1 MFLYDPPTSERKVV
15 TARSEVVLALVLVGL
30 IAAFVISVSIL
41 VRADHERTV
50 DESNQQISHI
60 AELIE
65 KSVESSLDITNLQ
78 MRNMLEQ
85 IVQSAFDVKTLA
97 NNFYTP
103 LLIDTIEEIEQI
115 DSLVLIDMAGNVL
128 WTSVPSMQ
136 GVNLSDRGYFGKALT
151 LGQGQYAVG
160 VPVLSRGTGRRLT
173 PIAWPIIGPNA
184 EIYGVAASGLGEGY
198 FEDLLS
204 ANGVQ
209 SDVRINIVTENG
221 DVAFS
226 VPNIPADTSDQFIS
240 ASKDIPG
247 LGLQVIVSRA
257 LSDVLEGQIQR
268 SIVFVSVATILFVAA
283 LSLALHSQLK
293 SFKLA
298 DGLHRAERDKKRIE
312 SAQAEFNAIFQ
323 NVADGIVVFGV
334 NEVLEKVN
342 AKALNILG
350 VTTQS
355 AAVTKLRQLLP
366 PLTELTA
373 EPMTLKFELVR
384 DNKGSEERTIQARIM
399 SLQLGNMDLVYCV
412 LSDVTDEE
420 RLTLARENF
429 ITSINHE
436 LRTPLTS
443 LTGALDILKGR
454 FTAQMPEGA
463 TKLLE
468 MALRNSDRLLLLV
481 NDILTLQA
489 IDQHQLHLK
498 IQKLNVNDVLAEAL
512 STNAGFGMG
521 MNVSVSLEAIEHSA
535 TLKADP
541 VRLQQIFSN
550 IISNAVKY
558 TPKGGEVK
566 IGASV
571 ADDIISFWVRD
582 DGPGIPESARAQLFE
597 RFSVPVHERSIQ
609 ASGTGLGLAITQELA
624 ERQGGNVSFKSR
636 LIEDDPIDHGTTFF
650 VTFPATANTQT
661 ING

>member
-1 MFLYDPPTSERKVV
+1 MFVYDPPTPKQEVV
-15 TARSEVVLALVLVGL
+15 TARNKMILALVLAGL
-30 IAAFVISVSIL
+30 IVAFVISVYIL
-41 VRADHERTV
+41 LQADHERTIE
-50 DESNQQISHI
+50 ESKQQIDHI
-60 AELIE
+60 TKLIE
-65 KSVESSLDITNLQ
+65 QSVESSLDITNLK
-78 MRNMLEQ
+78 MDNLLEQ
-85 IVQSAFDVKTLA
+85 IAQSPLRSATFS
-97 NNFYTP
+97 NSFYTP
-103 LLIDTIEEIEQI
+103 LLNATIEEVEQI
-115 DSLVLIDMAGNVL
+115 DSLVLIDTAGNIL
-128 WTSVPSMQ
+128 WSSEPSMQ
-136 GVNLSDRGYFGKALT
+136 GVNLSDRGYFRKALV

-160 VPVLSRGTGRRLT
+160 VPILSRGTGRRLT
-173 PIAWPIIGPNA
+173 PIAWPIVGPNG
-184 EIYGVAASGLGEGY
+184 EVYGVAASGLGEGY
-198 FEDLLS
+198 FKELLS
-204 ANGVQ
+204 SNDVQ

-226 VPNIPADTSDQFIS
+226 VPNIPTDTSDQLIA
-240 ASKDIPG
+240 ASKSIPG
-247 LGLQVIVSRA
+247 LGLQVTVSRA

-268 SIVFVSVATILFVAA
+268 SIVFVSVATILFLAA

-312 SAQAEFNAIFQ
+312 SAQTEFNAIFQ

-334 NEVLEKVN
+334 NEVLQKVN
-342 AKALNILG
+342 AKALDILG
-350 VTTQS
+350 VKTESS
-355 AAVTKLRQLLP
+355 AIERLKYLLP
-366 PLTELTA
+366 PLTELS
-373 EPMTLKFELVR
+373 EKPMTLKFELVPDKKCSGKR
-384 DNKGSEERTIQARIM
+384 RIQARIM
-399 SLQLGNMDLVYCV
+399 GLQLGNMDLVYCV
-412 LSDVTDEE
+412 LSDVTEEE

-454 FTAQMPEGA
+454 FVGQMPEGA
-463 TKLLE
+463 KKLLE

-498 IQKLNVNDVLAEAL
+498 IQKLNVDDVLAEAL

-521 MNVSVSLEAIEHSA
+521 MNVSISLEEVQHSA
-535 TLKADP
+535 VLEADP

-550 IISNAVKY
+550 IISNAIKY

-571 ADDIISFWVRD
+571 ADDIISFWMRD
-582 DGPGIPESARAQLFE
+582 NGPGIPESARAQLFE
-597 RFSVPVHERSIQ
+597 RFSMPVHERSIQ

-650 VTFPATANTQT
+650 VTFPAAANTQT
-661 ING
+661 ISG

>member
-1 MFLYDPPTSERKVV
+1 MFVYEPPTPKREVV
-15 TARSEVVLALVLVGL
+15 TARNKMILALVLIGL
-30 IAAFVISVSIL
+30 ITAFVISVSIL
-41 VRADHERTV
+41 VRADHKRTI
-50 DESNQQISHI
+50 DESHQQLGHI
-60 AELIE
+60 AELLE
-65 KSVESSLDITNLQ
+65 KSVEASLDITNLR
-78 MRNMLEQ
+78 MNDLLDQ
-85 IVQSAFDVKTLA
+85 IAQSPLSGTTLT
-97 NNFYTP
+97 NNFYSP
-103 LLIDTIEEIEQI
+103 LLTATIEKIKQI
-115 DSLVLIDMAGNVL
+115 DSLVLIDTNGDVIWA
-128 WTSVPSMQ
+128 SVPSLQ
-136 GVNLSDRGYFGKALT
+136 GTNLSDRAYFQNALR
-151 LGQGQYAVG
+151 LGRGEYAVG
-160 VPVLSRGTGRRLT
+160 VPILSRGDGRRLT
-173 PIAWPIIGPNA
+173 PIAWPILGLNA

-198 FEDLLS
+198 FEELLS
-204 ANGVQ
+204 ANDVQ
-209 SDVRINIVTENG
+209 SGVRVDIITENG
-221 DVAFS
+221 DVSFS
-226 VPNIPADTSDQFIS
+226 VPDEPLDTNDRFVSV
-240 ASKDIPG
+240 SKSIPG
-247 LGLQVIVSRA
+247 LGLHVNVSRA
-257 LSDVLEGQIQR
+257 LSDVLDGQIQR
-268 SIVFVSVATILFVAA
+268 SVVFVSVATILFVAA

-298 DGLHRAERDKKRIE
+298 EGLYRAERDKKRIE

-334 NEVLEKVN
+334 NDVLHKVN

-350 VTTQS
+350 VQTERS
-355 AAVTKLRQLLP
+355 AVNKLRDLLP
-366 PLTELTA
+366 PLTDLTA
-373 EPMTLKFELVR
+373 EPVTLKFELPP
-384 DNKGSEERTIQARIM
+384 DSKNSDERRIHARIM
-399 SLQLGNMDLVYCV
+399 SLHLGNMDLVYCV
-412 LSDVTDEE
+412 LSDVTEEE
-420 RLTLARENF
+420 RLTLARDNF

-463 TKLLE
+463 IKLLE

-498 IQKLNVNDVLAEAL
+498 IQKLNVDDVLAEAL

-521 MNVSVSLEAIEHSA
+521 MNVSISLEEVQHSA
-535 TLKADP
+535 VLEADP

-582 DGPGIPESARAQLFE
+582 NGPGIPESARAQLFE
-597 RFSVPVHERSIQ
+597 RFSVPVHEQSVQ

-624 ERQGGNVSFKSR
+624 ERQGGAVSFKSR
-636 LIEDDPIDHGTTFF
+636 LSEDDPHNHGTTFF
-650 VTFPATANTQT
+650 VKFPAAADAQA
-661 ING
+661 ISG

>member
-1 MFLYDPPTSERKVV
+1 MFVYEPLTPKREVV
-15 TARSEVVLALVLVGL
+15 TARSKMKLALVLIGL

-41 VRADHERTV
+41 VRADHERTIY
-50 DESNQQISHI
+50 ESNQQINYI
-60 AELIE
+60 ADLIE
-65 KSVESSLDITNLQ
+65 KSVEASLDITNLQ

-85 IVQSAFDVKTLA
+85 IAQSAFNSTTLA
-97 NNFYTP
+97 NSFYTP
-103 LLIDTIEEIEQI
+103 LISAMIEEIEQI
-115 DSLVLIDMAGNVL
+115 DSLVLIDLAGNVL

-136 GVNLSDRGYFGKALT
+136 GVNLSDRAYFHKALA
-151 LGQGQYAVG
+151 LGQGEYVVG

-173 PIAWPIIGPNA
+173 PIAWPILGPNA

-204 ANGVQ
+204 ANDVQ
-209 SDVRINIVTENG
+209 SDVRIDIVTQNG
-221 DVAFS
+221 DIAFA
-226 VPNIPADTSDQFIS
+226 VPDVPVDKSDQFIL
-240 ASKDIPG
+240 ASKSIPG
-247 LGLQVIVSRA
+247 LGLQVNVARA
-257 LSDVLEGQIQR
+257 LPDVLEGQIQR
-268 SIVFVSVATILFVAA
+268 SIVFVSIATILFVAA

-298 DGLHRAERDKKRIE
+298 DGLYRAERDKKRIE
-312 SAQAEFNAIFQ
+312 SAQTEFNAIFQ

-334 NEVLEKVN
+334 NEVLQKVN
-342 AKALNILG
+342 AKALDILD
-350 VTTQS
+350 VKTESS
-355 AAVTKLRQLLP
+355 AVDKLRDLLP
-366 PLTELTA
+366 PLTDLTA
-373 EPMTLKFELVR
+373 EPMMLKFELPP
-384 DNKGSEERTIQARIM
+384 DDKGSEERRIQARIM

-412 LSDVTDEE
+412 LSDVTEEE

-521 MNVSVSLEAIEHSA
+521 MNVSVSLEETEHSA
-535 TLKADP
+535 VLKADP

-650 VTFPATANTQT
+650 VTFPAAANAQT

>member
-1 MFLYDPPTSERKVV
+1 M
-15 TARSEVVLALVLVGL
+15 
-30 IAAFVISVSIL
+30 
-41 VRADHERTV
+41 
-50 DESNQQISHI
+50 
-60 AELIE
+60 
-65 KSVESSLDITNLQ
+65 
-78 MRNMLEQ
+78 
-85 IVQSAFDVKTLA
+85 
-97 NNFYTP
+97 
-103 LLIDTIEEIEQI
+103 
-115 DSLVLIDMAGNVL
+115 
-128 WTSVPSMQ
+128 
-136 GVNLSDRGYFGKALT
+136 
-151 LGQGQYAVG
+151 
-160 VPVLSRGTGRRLT
+160 
-173 PIAWPIIGPNA
+173 
-184 EIYGVAASGLGEGY
+184 YGVAASGLGERY
-198 FEDLLS
+198 FENLLS
-204 ANGVQ
+204 SNDVQ
-209 SDVRINIVTENG
+209 SDVRVNIITENG
-221 DVAFS
+221 DVSFS
-226 VPNIPADTSDQFIS
+226 VPDVPADEGDQFIS
-240 ASKDIPG
+240 ASKSIPG
-247 LGLQVIVSRA
+247 LGLQVTVSRA

-298 DGLHRAERDKKRIE
+298 DGLHRAEEDKKRIE
-312 SAQAEFNAIFQ
+312 SAQTEFNAIFQ

-334 NEVLEKVN
+334 NEVLQKVN

-373 EPMTLKFELVR
+373 EPMTLKFEFSP
-384 DNKGSEERTIQARIM
+384 DKKGSEERRIQARIM

-512 STNAGFGMG
+512 ITNAGFGMG

-571 ADDIISFWVRD
+571 ADNIISFWVRD

-650 VTFPATANTQT
+650 VTFPAAANAQT

>member
-1 MFLYDPPTSERKVV
+1 MFVYEPPTPKREVV
-15 TARSEVVLALVLVGL
+15 TARNKMILALVLIGL
-30 IAAFVISVSIL
+30 ITAFVISVSIL
-41 VRADHERTV
+41 VRADHKRTIA
-50 DESNQQISHI
+50 ESHQQLGHI
-60 AELIE
+60 AELLE
-65 KSVESSLDITNLQ
+65 KSVEASLDITNLR
-78 MRNMLEQ
+78 MNDLLDQ
-85 IVQSAFDVKTLA
+85 IAQSPLSGTTLT
-97 NNFYTP
+97 NNFYSP
-103 LLIDTIEEIEQI
+103 LLTATIEKIKQI
-115 DSLVLIDMAGNVL
+115 DSLVLIDTNGDVIWA
-128 WTSVPSMQ
+128 SVPSLQ
-136 GVNLSDRGYFGKALT
+136 GTNLSDRGYFQNALR
-151 LGQGQYAVG
+151 LGRGEYAVG
-160 VPVLSRGTGRRLT
+160 VPILSRGDGRRLT
-173 PIAWPIIGPNA
+173 PIAWPILGLNA

-198 FEDLLS
+198 FEELLT
-204 ANGVQ
+204 ANDVQ
-209 SDVRINIVTENG
+209 SGVRVDIITENG
-221 DVAFS
+221 DVSFS
-226 VPNIPADTSDQFIS
+226 VPDEPLDTNDRFVSV
-240 ASKDIPG
+240 SKSIPG
-247 LGLQVIVSRA
+247 LGLHVNVSRA
-257 LSDVLEGQIQR
+257 LSDVLDGQIQR
-268 SIVFVSVATILFVAA
+268 SVVFVSVATILFVAA

-298 DGLHRAERDKKRIE
+298 EGLYRAERDKKRIE

-334 NEVLEKVN
+334 NDVLHKVN

-350 VTTQS
+350 VQTERS
-355 AAVTKLRQLLP
+355 AVNKLRDLLP
-366 PLTELTA
+366 PLTDLTA
-373 EPMTLKFELVR
+373 EPVTLKFKLPP
-384 DNKGSEERTIQARIM
+384 DNKNSDERRIHARIM
-399 SLQLGNMDLVYCV
+399 SLHLGNMDLVYCV
-412 LSDVTDEE
+412 LSDVTEEE
-420 RLTLARENF
+420 RLILARDNF

-498 IQKLNVNDVLAEAL
+498 IQKLNVDDVLAEAL
-512 STNAGFGMG
+512 NTNAGFGMG
-521 MNVSVSLEAIEHSA
+521 MNVSISLEEVQHSA
-535 TLKADP
+535 VLEADP

-582 DGPGIPESARAQLFE
+582 NGPGIPESARAQLFE
-597 RFSVPVHERSIQ
+597 RFSVPVHEQSVQ

-624 ERQGGNVSFKSR
+624 ERQGGAVSFKSR
-636 LIEDDPIDHGTTFF
+636 LSEDDPHNHGTTFF
-650 VTFPATANTQT
+650 VKFPAAADAQA
-661 ING
+661 ISG